1 MIQKHSANM
10 YGRRACVL
18 LYSLPG
24 IIAEALHPP
33 GAKQKLLTLQT
44 AGAAKQHFFLED
56 TLGTVEW

>member
-1 MIQKHSANM
+1 M
-10 YGRRACVL
+10 L

-44 AGAAKQHFFLED
+44 AGADKQHFFLED